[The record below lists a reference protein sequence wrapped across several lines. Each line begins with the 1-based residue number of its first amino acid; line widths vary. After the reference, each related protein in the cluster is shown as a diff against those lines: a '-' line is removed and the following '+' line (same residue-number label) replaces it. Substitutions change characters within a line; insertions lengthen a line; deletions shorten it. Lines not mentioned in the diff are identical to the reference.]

1 MAKMILEKCLTQAIN
16 EFSSFYKENTE
27 KVNNYIKALKESG
40 DYCKHDDLQNYHY
53 KDFETRLSWDLARAT
68 KWNKWDCFD
77 KDEFG
82 YPIVEK
88 DSHLTTLFKTA
99 LRMSNIMY

>member
-1 MAKMILEKCLTQAIN
+1 MILEKCLTQAIN
-16 EFSSFYKENTE
+16 EFSSFYKANTE
-27 KVNNYIKALKESG
+27 KLNNYIKELKESK
-40 DYCKHDDLQNYHY
+40 DY

-99 LRMSNIMY
+99 LRMSNIKY

>member
-1 MAKMILEKCLTQAIN
+1 MILEKCLTQAIN

-27 KVNNYIKALKESG
+27 KLNDYIKELKESG
-40 DYCKHDDLQNYHY
+40 NY